1 MPLVNIINEL
11 IQAKVS
17 QDYVNVWDKYK
28 DFLEEN
34 DAHLVF
40 TQDNYTN
47 PKLPKIDMFGSD
59 TKRFKSLFQN
69 NNFIFLNQN
78 IIRDMNA
85 NKEPVI
91 GIDYTVS
98 FDTQF
103 ASFIER
109 YFTGKSIEQLEEF
122 ENILYKLIDNNV
134 NSDYIPY
141 IFENV
146 AKGESKEAIKSNIKQ
161 IINFFHLDKSSS
173 YLLKNMKIKNQ
184 AQCDLNYE
192 DIVKNTID
200 NTDYNELKDF
210 QQQQEIMYI
219 ILMKIIII
227 NKEKKSPK
235 QKINELVSFMH
246 NSIFTMFDRELTI
259 AIKFY
264 ENQNEL
270 RFFNKVININ
280 AKTLTQLSNMAWD
293 LALVRLLEQ
302 SYAIRPKVEADFFI
316 SYFLT
321 FDEGLAQIIDC
332 YPLKAILMLNKSE
345 TLQVISNVDKTKLVE
360 KYKLEEY
367 FSVEAHQFRNEN
379 REKGKENKRILQSD
393 LEERIK
399 EYAYKELKIP
409 GTVYQ
414 KQKKI

>member
-1 MPLVNIINEL
+1 MPLPNIINEL
-11 IQAKVS
+11 IEAKVS
-17 QDYVNVWDKYK
+17 QDYVNVWNKHKY
-28 DFLEEN
+28 FLEEN

-47 PKLPKIDMFGSD
+47 LKLPRIDMFSSD
-59 TKRFKSLFQN
+59 AKRFKSLFQN

-78 IIRDMNA
+78 IIRDMNE
-85 NKEPVI
+85 NKEPI
-91 GIDYTVS
+91 FGIDYTVS
-98 FDTQF
+98 FETQF
-103 ASFIER
+103 ASFVER
-109 YFTGKSIEQLEEF
+109 YFIGKNIEQLEEF
-122 ENILYKLIDNNV
+122 ENILYKIIDNDL

-141 IFENV
+141 VVENI

-161 IINFFHLDKSSS
+161 LINFFHLDKSSS

-184 AQCDLNYE
+184 LKCNSDYE
-192 DIVKNTID
+192 DIVKNVID
-200 NTDYNELKDF
+200 KPNYNGLNGF

-219 ILMKIIII
+219 ILMKMIII

-246 NSIFTMFDRELTI
+246 NSIFTMLDRELTI

-270 RFFNKVININ
+270 KFFNKVININ
-280 AKTLTQLSNMAWD
+280 DKTLTQLNNMAWD
-293 LALVRLLEQ
+293 LVLVRLIEQ
-302 SYAIRPKVEADFFI
+302 SYAIRPNVEADFFI

-321 FDEGLAQIIDC
+321 FDEGLSQIIDC
-332 YPLKAILMLNKSE
+332 YPLKAILMLNKGE

-367 FSVEAHQFRNEN
+367 FSIEAHQFRNVN
-379 REKGKENKRILQSD
+379 REQGKKKKNILRSE
-393 LEERIK
+393 LEAKIK
-399 EYAYKELKIP
+399 EYA
-409 GTVYQ
+409 
-414 KQKKI
+414 